1 LRLILATGA
10 RTCQTLPRLGCG
22 PSALSPLQDRH
33 DKNKQ
38 QDRLL
43 AAIVA
48 VSCEH
53 GYEAATVARV
63 IGHAGVS
70 RPTFYEYFAHK
81 QACFVAALEGIER
94 DVLARTRHAIEERP
108 PQLAAA
114 AAITALVSFAQ
125 ERPAEARFLTHEALA
140 AGQQARDARAH
151 GVERIARLIENAYAQ
166 VSAGTTIPALPSE
179 ILIGATY
186 RLLALR
192 LVRGECAL
200 APLQA
205 DLLDW
210 LAAYE
215 RPVEQQRW
223 RNLTPTATTARSPF
237 VGRAPLRAPPTLS
250 PGRPRHS
257 APRISENHRLRI
269 IFAAAE
275 TIRRVGYAATTVAE
289 ITRAAGV
296 DGRAFYRQFASK
308 QEALAAVR
316 ELAFQN
322 AMAVTAGAFFA
333 GADWPRR
340 VWQAGTTF
348 TQYLEENPAQTYA
361 CVVESH
367 AGSPATAQRFQDL
380 VAGFTIFLQ
389 EGYEYQPR
397 RPIAPSSVALE
408 AVAQATLEILYRQA
422 RSSSSP
428 ELAGLLANLAYIALT
443 PFVGAAK
450 ADELVTDMQGVEIG

>member
-1 LRLILATGA
+1 MILATRA
-10 RTCQTLPRLGCG
+10 RTCQTRPRLGCG
-22 PSALSPLQDRH
+22 PSAVSPLQDRH

-53 GYEAATVARV
+53 GYEAATIARV

-81 QACFVAALEGIER
+81 DACFVAALEVVER
-94 DVLARTRHAIEERP
+94 DLLATTRRVIEERP
-108 PQLAAA
+108 PRIAAA

-125 ERPAEARFLTHEALA
+125 ERPAEARLLTHEALA
-140 AGQQARDARAH
+140 AGQQARDARDH
-151 GVERIARLIENAYAQ
+151 GVERIARLIENAYRR
-166 VSAGTTIPALPSE
+166 VSAGTMIPALPSGV
-179 ILIGATY
+179 LIGATY

-192 LVRGECAL
+192 LVRGERAL

-223 RNLTPTATTARSPF
+223 RTLTPTAAPARSPF

-269 IFAAAE
+269 IFATAE
-275 TIRRVGYAATTVAE
+275 TVRRVGYAATTVAE
-289 ITRAAGV
+289 ITRAAGI
-296 DGRAFYRQFASK
+296 DGRAFYKQFTSK
-308 QEALAAVR
+308 QEAFAAVR
-316 ELAFQN
+316 ELTFQN
-322 AMAVTAGAFFA
+322 TMAVTAGAFFA
-333 GADWPRR
+333 GHDWPRR
-340 VWQAGTTF
+340 IWQAGMAF
-348 TQYLEENPAQTYA
+348 TQYLEENPALTYT

-367 AGSPATAQRFQDL
+367 AGSLATVQRFQDL

-389 EGYEYQPR
+389 EGYEYQP
-397 RPIAPSSVALE
+397 PLPSAPSSVALE
-408 AVAQATLEILYRQA
+408 AVAQASLEILYRQA

-428 ELAGLLANLAYIALT
+428 ELAGLQANLAYIALT

-450 ADELVTDMQGVEIG
+450 AGELVTDMQGAEIS